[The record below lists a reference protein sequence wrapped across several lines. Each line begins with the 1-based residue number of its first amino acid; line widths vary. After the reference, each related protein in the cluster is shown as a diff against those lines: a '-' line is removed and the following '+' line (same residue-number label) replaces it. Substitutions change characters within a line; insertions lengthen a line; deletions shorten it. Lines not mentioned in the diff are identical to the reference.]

1 MADPSPQ
8 TWFVYLIRCADESL
22 YTGVATDVERRFRE
36 HQAQGLRT
44 ARYLRGRGPLELVY
58 FCAAGDRAE
67 AQRLEYRIKQLKV
80 AAKYQLIR
88 GELALAELGGASYG
102 GKV

>member
-1 MADPSPQ
+1 MVNPTAQ
-8 TWFVYLIRCADESL
+8 TWFVYLVRCADETL

-58 FCAAGDRAE
+58 YCAAGDRAG

-80 AAKYQLIR
+80 AAKHQLIR
-88 GELALAELGGASYG
+88 GELALSEL
-102 GKV
+102 